1 MKKKLAIIL
10 SLLLIICFISFYIY
24 KVSNNLELANI
35 KLINYDKANDTITL
49 KIDRVLNFINHDFTC
64 HAKGVKSSF
73 QEKGQNKSC
82 ELTIP
87 KDDTYE
93 IFLTNKSGVRTKIIK
108 LNDTLSEVLYFTFG
122 NEKIYIVI
130 GEEKEIKYNDITIG
144 KNINYNFKSSDENVA
159 KVVDNKI
166 VGIASGTATITAN
179 NRDEKLTVIV
189 TDLITKPY
197 ATKDK
202 KELLTCHAY
211 TEEEASLLDDILAYK
226 VNEGGYLTRGGAVA
240 AARFLS
246 LEFVYRVPYFY
257 ENGRVP
263 ISNTNKSNINTH
275 IADGEG
281 RYYKQGL
288 YLSDSK
294 KSQIS
299 ASWKGPAIW
308 GCNLMNL
315 ESNPKYGYTMG
326 KMMPNG
332 LDCSGF
338 ITWSLK
344 QAGFDPGDVG
354 AGESPDRD
362 NQCTDLGKFTKLK
375 ENFDKIK
382 VGDLLNWWGHIAMLI
397 GIDEKTNTYYV
408 AESLSYISG
417 VRAMIYTK
425 NELLETFPYVVLM
438 DSYYQKEGN
447 YSNYWN

>member
-73 QEKGQNKSC
+73 KEKGQNKSC

-197 ATKDK
+197 AIKDK

-226 VNEGGYLTRGGAVA
+226 VNEGG
-240 AARFLS
+240 
-246 LEFVYRVPYFY
+246 
-257 ENGRVP
+257 
-263 ISNTNKSNINTH
+263 
-275 IADGEG
+275 
-281 RYYKQGL
+281 
-288 YLSDSK
+288 
-294 KSQIS
+294 
-299 ASWKGPAIW
+299 
-308 GCNLMNL
+308 
-315 ESNPKYGYTMG
+315 
-326 KMMPNG
+326 
-332 LDCSGF
+332 
-338 ITWSLK
+338 
-344 QAGFDPGDVG
+344 
-354 AGESPDRD
+354 
-362 NQCTDLGKFTKLK
+362 
-375 ENFDKIK
+375 
-382 VGDLLNWWGHIAMLI
+382 LLNKRWCR
-397 GIDEKTNTYYV
+397 
-408 AESLSYISG
+408 SCC
-417 VRAMIYTK
+417 
-425 NELLETFPYVVLM
+425 
-438 DSYYQKEGN
+438 
-447 YSNYWN
+447 